1 MHPLFHPNQH
11 VIIITPPPVGGTMDA
26 FIAHTY
32 EGEPPDEVP
41 EEIGWVIAPNA
52 DQAVAAVRRL
62 PWAGQLWGTISVVP
76 RRRDAIGHAL
86 LKPLTADVAPRPSR
100 RASHPMAER

>member
-32 EGEPPDEVP
+32 KGEPPDEAP

-52 DQAVAAVRRL
+52 DQAVAAVQRL
-62 PWAGQLWGTISVVP
+62 PWAGQLWGTISAVP

-86 LKPLTADVAPRPSR
+86 LKPLSAEVALHSR
-100 RASHPMAER
+100 GRRTHFTYER